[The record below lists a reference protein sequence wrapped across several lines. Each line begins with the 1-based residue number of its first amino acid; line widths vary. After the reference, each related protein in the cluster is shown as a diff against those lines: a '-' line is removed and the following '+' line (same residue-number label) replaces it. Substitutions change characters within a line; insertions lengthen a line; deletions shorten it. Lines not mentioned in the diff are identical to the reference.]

1 MKTFDEIINYL
12 PMSIRGKDAKNTN
25 VAKLIKIV
33 YEQQKILEEEIKK
46 IINLE
51 YSEENSLHLE
61 HLDEYSLERLGNN
74 YSVNNKGYEK
84 ERYRRY
90 LLAKINSFMSMGNIE
105 SIENLLMVIF
115 DCVKEDFEIYDYTN
129 GNFKLMLTREMSG
142 VEVKENVDLCR
153 AAGIGFV
160 TALYSKGEIRVEVNN
175 YIKEKPIKVIKKY
188 DIKKFLARDMWKVN
202 EGIIA
207 KEYIARDNLILSFT
221 GGI

>member
-33 YEQQKILEEEIKK
+33 FEQQKILEEEIKK

-61 HLDEYSLERLGNN
+61 DLDEYSLERLGNN

-105 SIENLLMVIF
+105 NLLMVIF
-115 DCVKEDFEIYDYTN
+115 
-129 GNFKLMLTREMSG
+129 
-142 VEVKENVDLCR
+142 
-153 AAGIGFV
+153 
-160 TALYSKGEIRVEVNN
+160 
-175 YIKEKPIKVIKKY
+175 
-188 DIKKFLARDMWKVN
+188 
-202 EGIIA
+202 
-207 KEYIARDNLILSFT
+207 
-221 GGI
+221 